1 MPSLSS
7 PPALSPGLTSPAI
20 LVLLFYKPARLGPT
34 PGPLHW
40 LFPLP
45 KIFFLQPSPWL
56 GLFISRRGAPFSQ
69 EASSQG
75 EDLFTTS
82 CLFTTTS
89 ALADLPMPTPHP
101 LLICLHR
108 PQPLDK
114 LTSIL
119 SAFLVEGELE
129 GREFGPVFFTA
140 VSFISRA
147 DPRSVLN
154 ECSLSIEYM
163 NRLGPQPNSMS
174 KKGSRGNNPDRIGN
188 LAEITQQEFEPKS
201 YQGS

>member
-1 MPSLSS
+1 M
-7 PPALSPGLTSPAI
+7 AW
-20 LVLLFYKPARLGPT
+20 
-34 PGPLHW
+34 PLH
-40 LFPLP
+40 L
-45 KIFFLQPSPWL
+45 K
-56 GLFISRRGAPFSQ
+56 RRGAPFSQ
-69 EASSQG
+69 EAPSQG
-75 EDLFTTS
+75 KDLFTTS
-82 CLFTTTS
+82 CFFTTAS
-89 ALADLPMPTPHP
+89 ALADLPMPTSPP

-129 GREFGPVFFTA
+129 GREFGPVFSTA

-154 ECSLSIEYM
+154 ECSLSIEHM
-163 NRLGPQPNSMS
+163 NCSGPQPNSMS
-174 KKGSRGNNPDRIGN
+174 KKGSGGNNPDRMGN